1 MNPAQPSTA
10 TRVARNSLLLLIARF
25 VDLAASLG
33 VAVIIA
39 RTLGVWGYG
48 RYAFLLSLT
57 QFVAPLI
64 NLGLEQILIRENSRD
79 PGNMSKR
86 LYLGLKLVLLLS
98 IVSATLLL
106 SIAFAAGLPAYEL
119 LALSILLVSLVSRQS
134 YEVVIRSGILT
145 REKAQYEVYLI
156 GILSLL
162 RFGLTLFISSHT
174 NDLVLLVTG
183 LAVADLGTVAG
194 GLFIGIRMRLLEP
207 GGSNQLAR
215 QLLLAALPIG
225 MAALLRN
232 SSLYVDT
239 MILEGF
245 WGNHEVGLFAAA
257 YRPIVMTTF
266 IIIPLMWPLLP
277 QLVKRAQVTN
287 PIRDA
292 SQALDVLLYIVLG
305 PAIWVA
311 IYAEEV
317 LRILF
322 GAEFTP
328 AALALSLLA
337 ITPLLRA
344 IGYLCDMGLVAA
356 HRSGLIAIAA
366 GTVLGVKLALDF
378 LLIPGMGNAGA
389 GWATLLAEGVGTVLG
404 LIFLT
409 SAWKE
414 RLVLKKY
421 WAVGLALALSLPF
434 YFLPVQIIVKVTLGL
449 GVYLVVGVVT
459 GALPLA
465 LLRRSVAPTQ
475 PKQNG

>member
-1 MNPAQPSTA
+1 MNPAHPSIA
-10 TRVARNSLLLLIARF
+10 ARVVRNSLLLLIARF
-25 VDLAASLG
+25 LDLAASLG

-57 QFVAPLI
+57 QFIAPLI

-79 PGNMSKR
+79 PENMSRR
-86 LYLGLKLVLLLS
+86 LYLGFKLVLLLS
-98 IVSATLLL
+98 IVSSTLLL
-106 SIAFAAGLPAYEL
+106 AICFAAGLPTYEL

-145 REKAQYEVYLI
+145 REKAQYEVFLI

-162 RFGLTLFISSHT
+162 RFGLTFFIASQT
-174 NDLVLLVTG
+174 DDLVLLVSG

-194 GLFIGIRMRLLEP
+194 GLFIGMRMRLLQP
-207 GGSNQLAR
+207 GGGTQLAR

-257 YRPIVMTTF
+257 YRPVVMATF

-287 PIRDA
+287 PVRDV
-292 SQALDVLLYIVLG
+292 SQAIDILLYIVMG

-311 IYAEEV
+311 IYSEEV

-322 GAEFTP
+322 GVEYTP

-378 LLIPGMGNAGA
+378 ILIPGMGNSGA
-389 GWATLLAEGVGTVLG
+389 GWATLIAESAGTILG

-414 RLVLKKY
+414 RLLLKKY
-421 WAVGLALALSLPF
+421 WAVGLALALSLPC
-434 YFLPVQIIVKVTLGL
+434 YFLPVPIVLKVSLGL
-449 GVYLVVGVVT
+449 VLYLAVGIVT
-459 GALPLA
+459 GVLPLA
-465 LLRRSVAPTQ
+465 LLRRSTDPVQ
-475 PKQNG
+475 PE